1 MALDTRIHFKTFVR
15 TDKKPNV
22 RSEDWARIFGP
33 YQPGLNFDGELW
45 GLGHQIDELVE
56 AGFRGPGDPSS
67 ECCWNSNVK
76 GYANWLTKIRV
87 IPKLQ
92 SIEPF
97 DAWTIR
103 GSTCNFVQC
112 QWSETVL
119 INGINSEW
127 DFAKY

>member
-1 MALDTRIHFKTFVR
+1 MALHARIHFKTFVR
-15 TDKKPNV
+15 TDKNPNV